1 MFTAKLASK
10 TVAGYKFSR
19 TLSVARENGFI
30 VCAIESHN
38 AKQGLRLQ
46 RKTFALC
53 SAWLTARE
61 AISFAALLDDDTA
74 RAVIIGELAR
84 ADAMECVAN
93 IF

>member
-10 TVAGYKFSR
+10 TVAGYKFAR
-19 TLSVARENGFI
+19 TLTVAREGDSI

-46 RKTFALC
+46 RKTFTLC
-53 SAWLTARE
+53 SAWLAARE
-61 AISFAALLDDDTA
+61 AVSFAALLDDDTV
-74 RAVIIGELAR
+74 RAAIIGELAR